1 MKNSTLKGTASN
13 KVLLGQY
20 NTPKQTVEVLIKHI
34 ESVSENFENC
44 TFLEPSFGCGNIIE
58 VIKEKYNFSNIIGYE
73 IDSTYTNVIQ
83 KIDDENVSLEIK
95 NFYDVESL
103 DIDNCVVVF
112 GNPPYRTPAQSLNNR
127 KKEIKKIKEK
137 YKIGAIKEEAIF
149 FILKTIDLIPEGSHV
164 FYILPIT
171 ILQNPTKAFKSFQN
185 IFRKDVKILDVF
197 DVKNEFPNVD
207 QDLVLLHFI
216 KETHDTLDYTFKFN
230 GQDMELSKFITEEDV
245 FSYHQIFKKT
255 YLGSVPCES
264 IFLSCKGEPKESF
277 INRIKNIFSMDT
289 IVTENNVIDL
299 LSFEGKP
306 HLTALQK
313 NNADKK
319 VTVTRNINTIKNSN
333 IDFNIFND
341 ESNYKEIL
349 HRKEIRYYF
358 RHELLK
364 SFDFIYILNTNTAP
378 SFYFTGNPTKISTD
392 YFGFTDYDCN
402 RNSSPGSIRTIPIE
416 NIEDNIKDE
425 FKEFW
430 NKNSTKPI
438 SEILNYLLD
447 VSKSDWWKNRKIKLN
462 KQYFSVPKTILFN
475 KYK

>member
-1 MKNSTLKGTASN
+1 MKNSTLKGTASD

-20 NTPKQTVEVLIKHI
+20 NTPKQTVELLIKHI
-34 ESVSENFENC
+34 ESISDNFENC

-58 VIKEKYNFSNIIGYE
+58 VIKEKYNFNKIIGFE
-73 IDSTYTNVIQ
+73 IDPTYDSIIQ
-83 KIDDENVSLEIK
+83 KFDDSNVDLNIK
-95 NFYDVESL
+95 NFYDVETL
-103 DIDNCVVVF
+103 NIDNCVVVF

-127 KKEIKKIKEK
+127 KEEIKRIKEK

-149 FILKTIDLIPEGSHV
+149 FILKTIDLISEGSHV

-185 IFRKDVKILDVF
+185 VFRRDAKILEVY

-207 QDLVLLHFI
+207 QDLVLLHFV
-216 KETHDTLDYTFKFN
+216 KKTHDTLDYTFKFN
-230 GQDMELSKFITEEDV
+230 DDNKELSKFITEEDV

-264 IFLSCKGEPKESF
+264 IFLSCKGEPKEHF
-277 INRIKNIFSMDT
+277 IVRIKNIFSTNT
-289 IVTENNVIDL
+289 IVTEDNVIEL
-299 LSFEGKP
+299 LSFNGKP

-313 NNADKK
+313 NNPDKK
-319 VTVTRNINTIKNSN
+319 KTVTKNINTIKNSN
-333 IDFNIFND
+333 IDLNIFNN

-349 HRKEIRYYF
+349 HRKEVRYYF
-358 RHELLK
+358 RHESLK
-364 SFDFIYILNTNTAP
+364 SFDFIYILNTNTDP

-416 NIEDNIKDE
+416 NIEENIKDE
-425 FKEFW
+425 FKKFW
-430 NKNSTKPI
+430 VENSTKPI
-438 SEILNYLLD
+438 TEILNYLLD
-447 VSKSDWWKNRKIKLN
+447 VSKSDWWKSRKIKLN
-462 KQYFSVPKTILFN
+462 KQYFSVPKNILFD